1 MIRSIPAP
9 KTIVSLSPAGP
20 KEGIRAR
27 GVSFSYG
34 ESRVLRNVSV
44 DVPKGQTTVVA
55 GSNGSGKSTLLYACA
70 GLLPLRRGRVTLGGR
85 TPDPFRPAELFRA
98 GVRCGFV
105 FQEGGLLSNMNTLA
119 NVALALRYHA
129 DVLGLSL
136 EEIEERTLAAL
147 KRVRVSS
154 THFYTLPAHL
164 SFGVRRRIALA
175 RAMALK
181 PNFFFFDD
189 PDVGLDPDTAALV
202 HEILMAYRDDPE
214 VTMMVAT
221 NREALIDRLRVRCFS
236 LDEGELAPRSMRL
249 A

>member
-1 MIRSIPAP
+1 M
-9 KTIVSLSPAGP
+9 KKVLVSLSPVGP
-20 KEGIRAR
+20 KEGIRTR
-27 GVSFSYG
+27 GLSFAYG
-34 ESRVLRNVSV
+34 PSKILRNISFE
-44 DVPKGQTTVVA
+44 VPKGQTAVVT
-55 GSNGSGKSTLLYACA
+55 GSNGTGKSTLLYACA
-70 GLLPLRRGRVTLGGR
+70 GLLPLQRGIVTLGGR
-85 TPDPFRPAELFRA
+85 APDPFRPSELFRA

-119 NVALALRYHA
+119 NVAFALHYHA

-136 EEIEERTLAAL
+136 EQIEERTLGAL
-147 KRVRVSS
+147 KRVRVDPNHYYS
-154 THFYTLPAHL
+154 LPAHL

-202 HEILMAYRDDPE
+202 HEILTAYRDDPE
-214 VTMMVAT
+214 VTMLVAT
-221 NREALIDRLRVRCFS
+221 NRELLIDRLRVPGYR
-236 LDEGELAPRSMRL
+236 LQGGELTQRSMQV